1 MKKHSSVS
9 FPTKAHCM
17 ELFLK
22 KKKQIITGN
31 ALKNSIDTLRRYK
44 NAFENIV
51 EYTSLF
57 F

>member
-22 KKKQIITGN
+22 KKKLITGN